1 MKEKEIIKLKT
12 KIKALNS
19 NYLYNKH
26 NDNTNNNSNISM
38 VLKSKAN
45 SSIYTSSKD
54 DIDNNNKFKFDEF
67 YTIFKDNQNNNDN
80 IKKTMSNIKQS
91 RNNNFFSIINRH
103 INKKNGISQQN
114 TIININSYQQKN
126 YSTNNLRKNNSNNN
140 RNKNFINSNRN
151 KNYKLNSHNNS
162 SLNITN
168 NTYNMNKNNIMINFN
183 PKNVNVNIEKLK
195 VQKKLSEYQ
204 KLIDQKL
211 NELILSKHPHIKG
224 NKNTLHIRH
233 NSSPNIYIN
242 NYYNSQRKYNT
253 SVVGL
258 EYYLNRKKKKTILR
272 NISTNN
278 IPLNKNNQ
286 NNSKKLT
293 SKSTIDSVY
302 KRKVNQ
308 KNKNKSQSMKKI
320 KCSSDNIYNLKQNSN
335 KVSFN
340 SKMNEF
346 NNSKHNND
354 NNNDSIADKE
364 KTNLSLRKF
373 IFAKCSAPNS
383 NTINIH

>member
-26 NDNTNNNSNISM
+26 NDNTNNNSNLSM

-168 NTYNMNKNNIMINFN
+168 NTYNMNKNNIMINY

-340 SKMNEF
+340 SKINEF